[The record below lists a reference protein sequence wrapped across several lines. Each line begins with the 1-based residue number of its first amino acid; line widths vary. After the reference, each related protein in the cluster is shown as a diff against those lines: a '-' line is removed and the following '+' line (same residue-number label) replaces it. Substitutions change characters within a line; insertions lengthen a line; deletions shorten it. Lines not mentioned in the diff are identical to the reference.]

1 MFNLNE
7 FIVTNTVNGVK
18 NGTFT
23 KEYANI
29 MAVNYMMNNML
40 TQDNVISINS
50 QIEELELEQS
60 QKAEINNDFI
70 IGEEITEDDKN
81 VSISDKYESTEGNN
95 EDILTEE
102 TEQPIDLDDDGEPLI

>member
-7 FIVTNTVNGVK
+7 FIITNTVNGVK

-40 TQDNVISINS
+40 TQDEVISIS
-50 QIEELELEQS
+50 TQIEAWETERNTVVDIPIEEPTVEIGEG
-60 QKAEINNDFI
+60 EIN
-70 IGEEITEDDKN
+70 
-81 VSISDKYESTEGNN
+81 V
-95 EDILTEE
+95 EDIMTFPEEDTEPKEEVTEEPLTE
-102 TEQPIDLDDDGEPLI
+102 DDGEPLS